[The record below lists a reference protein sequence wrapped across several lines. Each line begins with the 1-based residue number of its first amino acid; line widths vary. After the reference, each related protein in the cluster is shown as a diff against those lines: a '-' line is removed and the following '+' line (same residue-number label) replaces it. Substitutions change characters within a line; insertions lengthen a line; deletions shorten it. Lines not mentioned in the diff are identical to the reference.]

1 MENSVAGAEVRIT
14 LVTGGA
20 RSGKS
25 DYAERLAREL
35 GGDDVTFVATATA
48 DDAEMAARIARHR
61 AARPAGWHTVEAR
74 RDAAAA
80 IRGATTHVVLL
91 DCLTLLASNALLD
104 AASAAAGTPI
114 SPADEAGTAPSEHV
128 IESDATARGA
138 VRAEAEALVRA
149 ANERDTTLIVVTN
162 EVGLG
167 VVPAT
172 RLGRL
177 YRDALGE
184 ANRIVA
190 EAADQVVMMV
200 SGIPW
205 RLK

>member
-1 MENSVAGAEVRIT
+1 MVRMT

-25 DYAERLAREL
+25 DYAERLARDL
-35 GGDDVTFVATATA
+35 GGDDVTFIATATA
-48 DDAEMAARIARHR
+48 DDAEMAQRIARHR
-61 AARPAGWHTVEAR
+61 AERPAGWRTVEAR

-80 IRGATTHVVLL
+80 VRAATSRVVLL

-104 AASAAAGTPI
+104 AEAAAADAPGTRGEGTGA
-114 SPADEAGTAPSEHV
+114 SGDTGHVLAADEAV
-128 IESDATARGA
+128 RRA
-138 VRAEAEALVRA
+138 VRAEAAALVRA
-149 ANERDTTLIVVTN
+149 ASERDFTLIVVTN

-177 YRDALGE
+177 FRDALGE

-190 EAADQVVMMV
+190 AAADQVILMV
-200 SGIPW
+200 SGIPLEV
-205 RLK
+205 RARP